1 MCMSEAAS
9 GACMWLCKS
18 TGVVCVTA
26 VLPGVAEH
34 MHQALHVPVW
44 ALRCVQT
51 SGHCNIRAALIPA
64 VHVPLCSHCCADV
77 WLCLHGCS

>member
-34 MHQALHVPVW
+34 MHPVLHVSV
-44 ALRCVQT
+44 
-51 SGHCNIRAALIPA
+51 
-64 VHVPLCSHCCADV
+64 
-77 WLCLHGCS
+77 